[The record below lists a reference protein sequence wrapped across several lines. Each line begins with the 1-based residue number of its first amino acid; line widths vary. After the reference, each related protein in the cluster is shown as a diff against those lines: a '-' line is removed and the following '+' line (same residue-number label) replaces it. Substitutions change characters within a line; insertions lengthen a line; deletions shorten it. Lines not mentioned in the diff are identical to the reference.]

1 MSGCRVCGK
10 VVSAKQQALEC
21 DRCHGWVHRLCGTGM
36 SQKEYREL
44 MRRLKEGGEFEWVCG
59 PCSTSGMAEA
69 VVAEAVVEGSVM
81 AETVMEG
88 PVIAETV
95 VAEAVMA
102 ETMMEG
108 SAKAVTERSVMA
120 EAVVEGSVMDET
132 VMEGPVIAETVV
144 AEAVME
150 GSAKA
155 VTERSVMAE
164 AVMEGSVM
172 DDSEMALSI
181 LVGAAVG
188 DMKNDDSNV
197 GPPLL
202 ESTRVKISASDS
214 GSVIHTYTTIRRRN
228 KTGAGDSLFVQL
240 DNTTLMKI

>member
-1 MSGCRVCGK
+1 MAWRVVVEVIILACVYVASFVSKMSGCRVCGK

-81 AETVMEG
+81 AETVVEG

-102 ETMMEG
+102 ETM
-108 SAKAVTERSVMA
+108 
-120 EAVVEGSVMDET
+120 
-132 VMEGPVIAETVV
+132 
-144 AEAVME
+144 ME

-228 KTGAGDSLFVQL
+228 KTGAGDSLFVHL